1 MSSKAGSTFLTFLVS
16 IPLAA
21 MGLMA
26 VFGVPPLAE
35 VIAATRGLSGS
46 HRDSAEGDRGSRS
59 SSQSQFED
67 WDSGT
72 APEWKADETDLTD
85 IEGGTR
91 EDSQERDD
99 LGFSKSPSPQDTSAP
114 LRSPKE
120 RPLGQRDALS
130 GSSESETSLED
141 SGHSKLGTRSLL
153 ASRGGSKNRSSEF
166 ALNSTPDLDIR
177 PVSMKDS
184 LKKLNSL
191 GVKHY
196 HLERG
201 IDQDTWLFVCLF
213 VPGDDARVTHRFE
226 AESDDPDRAAAET
239 VQQIDAWLLQ
249 RFRDK
254 QPISQNAM

>member
-26 VFGVPPLAE
+26 VFGVPPLAS
-35 VIAATRGLSGS
+35 VIAATRGLSDAK
-46 HRDSAEGDRGSRS
+46 RDFEEDDRGSRGAR
-59 SSQSQFED
+59 QDQFED
-67 WDSGT
+67 WDAST
-72 APEWKADETDLTD
+72 APDWKAEGTDLTNV
-85 IEGGTR
+85 EG
-91 EDSQERDD
+91 DSPEAGDRDD
-99 LGFSKSPSPQDTSAP
+99 LGFSKLPRPGDEADSRDSLQGRTH
-114 LRSPKE
+114 SPKME
-120 RPLGQRDALS
+120 FTGTASMEGASAESRPTRPLLS
-130 GSSESETSLED
+130 
-141 SGHSKLGTRSLL
+141 
-153 ASRGGSKNRSSEF
+153 SRGGSNPETSEF
-166 ALNSTPDLDIR
+166 AMNSSLDRSTR
-177 PVSMKDS
+177 PTSMKDS

-201 IDQDTWLFVCLF
+201 VDLDTWLFVCLF

-226 AESDDPDRAAAET
+226 AESDDPDLAAAET
-239 VQQIDAWLLQ
+239 VQQIDSWLLK

>member
-1 MSSKAGSTFLTFLVS
+1 MSSRAGSTFLTFLVS

-26 VFGVPPLAE
+26 VFGVPPLAS
-35 VIAATRGLSGS
+35 VIAASRGLTDSNQESKSG
-46 HRDSAEGDRGSRS
+46 RDSD
-59 SSQSQFED
+59 QSQFED

-72 APEWKADETDLTD
+72 APDWKAGDADLTD
-85 IEGGTR
+85 VAEGNHEAT
-91 EDSQERDD
+91 DTDRDD
-99 LGFSKSPSPQDTSAP
+99 LGFSKVPRDEEGSDSTPRQTKGRRSSPQRGQEDKWADNSPS
-114 LRSPKE
+114 
-120 RPLGQRDALS
+120 DA
-130 GSSESETSLED
+130 
-141 SGHSKLGTRSLL
+141 RSLL
-153 ASRGGSKNRSSEF
+153 SPRGGSKTEKSAF
-166 ALNSTPDLDIR
+166 ALNANSDRNAPPT
-177 PVSMKDS
+177 SMKES

-201 IDQDTWLFVCLF
+201 SDQDTWLFVCLF
-213 VPGDDARVTHRFE
+213 VPGDDARLTHRFE

-239 VQQIDAWLLQ
+239 VQQIDSWLLE